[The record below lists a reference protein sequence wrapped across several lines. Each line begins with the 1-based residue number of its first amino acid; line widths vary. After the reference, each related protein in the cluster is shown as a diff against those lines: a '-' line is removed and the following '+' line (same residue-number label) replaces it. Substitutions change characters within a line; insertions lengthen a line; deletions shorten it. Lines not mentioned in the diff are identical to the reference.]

1 MSKYNDKKMWQFPK
15 LLKRMAWETKETFK
29 QQVQMASAERLV
41 DMRNQLKTN
50 EMTNNLQIDFEMR
63 ESFNRVLKE
72 KGLNDYVI

>member
-1 MSKYNDKKMWQFPK
+1 
-15 LLKRMAWETKETFK
+15 
-29 QQVQMASAERLV
+29 MASAERLV